1 MPKYVKFPVADKLKE
16 TVKGFLDKWGIPQCA
31 GSIDWSHIP
40 VLPPTMNHTDYY
52 NQKGFYS
59 VNVQAVVDH
68 SVLVNSALYSRCS
81 SKEWL
86 KGDTVRVGNSQLPTF
101 LIGDSAYPLLPC
113 LLKPFSMSPTL
124 SRSQKTYNYRL
135 CRGRVVVELA
145 FGRLKAR
152 WRRLLKRNDMLMT
165 NVPNVIAACCTL
177 HNICE
182 IHGDEFNDEWMQECE
197 SNAEAGTQ
205 PNSSNVTSTSSCPD
219 GEEIREILINYFEQN
234 PL

>member
-1 MPKYVKFPVADKLKE
+1 
-16 TVKGFLDKWGIPQCA
+16 
-31 GSIDWSHIP
+31 
-40 VLPPTMNHTDYY
+40 MNHTDYY
-52 NQKGFYS
+52 NRKGFYS

-68 SVLVNSALYSRCS
+68 NLLFTDLYIGWPGSVHDARVLVNSALYSRCS
-81 SKEWL
+81 SKELL
-86 KGDTVRVGNSQLPTF
+86 KGDTVCVGNSQLPTF
-101 LIGDSAYPLLPC
+101 LIGDSLLPW
-113 LLKPFSMSPTL
+113 LFKPFSMSPTL

-152 WRRLLKRNDMLMT
+152 RRRLLKRNDMLMT
-165 NVPNVIAACCTL
+165 NVPNVIAACCTF

-197 SNAEAGTQ
+197 SNAEDGTQ

>member
-1 MPKYVKFPVADKLKE
+1 
-16 TVKGFLDKWGIPQCA
+16 
-31 GSIDWSHIP
+31 
-40 VLPPTMNHTDYY
+40 
-52 NQKGFYS
+52 
-59 VNVQAVVDH
+59 
-68 SVLVNSALYSRCS
+68 
-81 SKEWL
+81 
-86 KGDTVRVGNSQLPTF
+86 
-101 LIGDSAYPLLPC
+101 
-113 LLKPFSMSPTL
+113 MSPTL

-165 NVPNVIAACCTL
+165 NVPTNVIAACCTL

-197 SNAEAGTQ
+197 SNAEDGTQ